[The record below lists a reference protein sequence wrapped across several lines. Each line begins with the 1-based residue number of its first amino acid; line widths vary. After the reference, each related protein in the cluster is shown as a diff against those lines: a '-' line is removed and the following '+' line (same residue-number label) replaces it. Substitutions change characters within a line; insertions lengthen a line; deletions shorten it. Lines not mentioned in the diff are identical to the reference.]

1 LDLKIKIF
9 FFQTENG
16 HLIIYHLAL
25 PVDVKT
31 LYELQDPPAPSLK
44 RERDELYV
52 KEIIPPLFFSLV
64 RSLLPIFTFHVS
76 NPTFIPIS
84 VYLY

>member
-1 LDLKIKIF
+1 MRVNQNYT
-9 FFQTENG
+9 FQTEHG

-31 LYELQDPPAPSLK
+31 LYDLQDPPAPSLK

-52 KEIIPPLFFSLV
+52 REIIPPLFFSLV
-64 RSLLPIFTFHVS
+64 MLHPLVL
-76 NPTFIPIS
+76 NC
-84 VYLY
+84 